1 VLLAAGDVWD
11 PIGSRLVRSLAC
23 RRSDRREGK
32 IGSRFLDPGQRR
44 TSPRDAVIDGLLAV
58 AVLAGLI
65 LNAWAGRWWADPAAA
80 FVIVLYAGR
89 EGRHALLEANRLQ
102 PKCSC

>member
-1 VLLAAGDVWD
+1 MLLAAGDVCD
-11 PIGSRLVRSLAC
+11 PIGSRLLRSLAC

-44 TSPRDAVIDGLLAV
+44 TNPRDAVIDGLFAV

-65 LNAWAGRWWADPAAA
+65 LNAWAGRWWAAA